1 MDVLEKLTPEQ
12 RTLIVSLPYRAGLW
26 VSESDQDGG
35 DEAQEKEM
43 TALANITEGFA
54 EQVFGSELLQY
65 IMDETVKGKA
75 QWQGSWAENLDKVP
89 EECTQALNI
98 LREHVDEKEVNAFS
112 TRLMEIGEA
121 VAVAFREGEGP
132 SGLKKFMVYMKYSYA
147 AYKARVAEQAPKSFD
162 QYLNVSMSE
171 RKALNALAAALGT
184 QYYM

>member
-1 MDVLEKLTPEQ
+1 MDVLDKLTADQ

-35 DEAQEKEM
+35 EEAQQKEM

-65 IMDETVKGKA
+65 IMDETVKGKEH
-75 QWQGSWAENLDKVP
+75 WGKGWAENLDKVP
-89 EECTQALNI
+89 GECEQALNI
-98 LREHVDEKEVNAFS
+98 LREHVDEKEVNAYS

-121 VAVAFREGEGP
+121 VAVAFREGQGP
-132 SGLKKFMVYMKYSYA
+132 TGIKKLMVYLKYSYA

-162 QYLNVSMSE
+162 QYLNVSMHE
-171 RKALNALAAALGT
+171 RKALNALARALGT